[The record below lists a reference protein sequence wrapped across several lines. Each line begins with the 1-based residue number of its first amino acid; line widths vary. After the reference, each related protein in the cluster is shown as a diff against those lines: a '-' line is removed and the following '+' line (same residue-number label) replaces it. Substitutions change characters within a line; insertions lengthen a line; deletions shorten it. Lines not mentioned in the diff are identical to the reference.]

1 MGSGGL
7 TRGRGRVMRWGVV
20 IALTA
25 WAGTASAQGLNFE
38 EIVIEGEIQKPEVT
52 IVISRENL
60 NKSYELKLE
69 ESFLRKILDALRRA
83 PF

>member
-1 MGSGGL
+1 
-7 TRGRGRVMRWGVV
+7 MRKVFV
-20 IALTA
+20 ALA
-25 WAGTASAQGLNFE
+25 LLGPSQAMAQGLNFE

-60 NKSYELKLE
+60 NKSYDLKLE
-69 ESFLRKILDALRRA
+69 ESFLQKIIDALRRA

>member
-1 MGSGGL
+1 MLFVLGGP
-7 TRGRGRVMRWGVV
+7 
-20 IALTA
+20 AY
-25 WAGTASAQGLNFE
+25 AQGLNFE

-60 NKSYELKLE
+60 NKSYDLKLE
-69 ESFLRKILDALRRA
+69 ESFLQKIVDALRFP

>member
-1 MGSGGL
+1 
-7 TRGRGRVMRWGVV
+7 MRAMIAVV
-20 IALTA
+20 ALLVA
-25 WAGTASAQGLNFE
+25 APAAAQGLNFE

-69 ESFLRKILDALRRA
+69 ESFLQKIVDALRRA

>member
-1 MGSGGL
+1 MCFMLFALGGS
-7 TRGRGRVMRWGVV
+7 
-20 IALTA
+20 AH
-25 WAGTASAQGLNFE
+25 AQGLNFE

-60 NKSYELKLE
+60 NKSYDLKLE
-69 ESFLRKILDALRRA
+69 ESFLQKIVDALRFP